1 MHKLVKLVFILSLFF
16 RLNLFA
22 EIVAQNEQELQ
33 VALNETVVQQADI
46 NILTECEK
54 TFLEDLVFYIYEK
67 PKEFFIE
74 NKKLTLVLLLL
85 GSYVL
90 RVVDDNRWV
99 FYEQDEA
106 KEIFVRKKYK
116 NRKLSDIPENAV
128 KEVDNGNNDLPGNE
142 SEDEL

>member
-54 TFLEDLVFYIYEK
+54 IFLEDLVFYIYEK